1 MCYKVK
7 RSDFM
12 KKFLS
17 CVLSALIAVGAA
29 AAYVLFWT
37 FTFRLFESP
46 DMMPVSVVLN
56 LLLELVEVILGFDL
70 HDGEDDARNDTKDPK
85 KNLEDQRADA
95 DFDGDLLLDD
105 INVTAF
111 FRNRASDFV

>member
-1 MCYKVK
+1 M
-7 RSDFM
+7 SATGFGDLDEG
-12 KKFLS
+12 FLVEVDGLIKEF
-17 CVLSALIAVGAA
+17 CGILKDDDALLHVVVDLG
-29 AAYVLFWT
+29 
-37 FTFRLFESP
+37 
-46 DMMPVSVVLN
+46 SVVLN